1 MVISIIDYSPL
12 WETMKEKSVSQY
24 RLLNSGIDNKTLDS
38 LKKNKNITLL
48 TLEKLCDILSC
59 TPNDIVQFRKT
70 DGFSKDFAVRKCS
83 GEIRRSVFVFNV
95 SFIHIR
101 LRPCCI

>member
-48 TLEKLCDILSC
+48 PVEKICRILDC
-59 TPNDIVQFRKT
+59 TPNDIVEFK
-70 DGFSKDFAVRKCS
+70 
-83 GEIRRSVFVFNV
+83 E
-95 SFIHIR
+95 
-101 LRPCCI
+101 